1 MNILMIIPKCYFL
14 LFPLIPYDIS
24 NDLYVDALVKAVS
37 SCATIVICKLL
48 TLDAYGLSKS
58 FVVL

>member
-1 MNILMIIPKCYFL
+1 MNIIMMIPKCYFL
-14 LFPLIPYDIS
+14 LFSLIPYDIS

-48 TLDAYGLSKS
+48 TLDA
-58 FVVL
+58 